1 MRACPRRT
9 TPPHPVAEKVAP
21 WCVVMVA
28 EVVVA
33 SGDGPFTAL
42 DYTIDRTLLAAG
54 RVPPHAVVG
63 FPLVVTAKTNSVYEA
78 ATSSLQVHSKVSLR
92 RVNAV

>member
-54 RVPPHAVVG
+54 RVPPHAVV
-63 FPLVVTAKTNSVYEA
+63 VTAKTNSVYEA

-92 RVNAV
+92 RVDAV